1 MKSIYKQLCE
11 VLRPEE
17 MDGWQST
24 LYCKVTPESRE
35 IVHSYQFRNGVTTF
49 REQKSGRNEL
59 WYDIPFAYGPWYDA
73 RKKLWNEYK
82 PELEEPDPEPEPQ
95 RREFFRTNKR
105 VRQMEYNQ
113 FLFVLS
119 DMNNGKVEVCAFLF
133 HRTDGIVYRVI
144 PEESDMET
152 VRKVYAKLLEN
163 FKKRKEF

>member
-59 WYDIPFAYGPWYDA
+59 WYDIPFAYDPWYDV

-119 DMNNGKVEVCAFLF
+119 DMNNGKVEVCAFPF

-152 VRKVYAKLLEN
+152 VRKVYAKLLDN